1 MRSNTMHASNFNKW
15 NSMQVKCR
23 SHDGHN
29 NFLNY
34 TTKVANNRSVISNN
48 RCILFHI

>member
-15 NSMQVKCR
+15 NSMQVKYR
-23 SHDGHN
+23 SRDDHN

-34 TTKVANNRSVISNN
+34 TTKAANDCPVISKNH
-48 RCILFHI
+48 CILFHI